1 MGRWRVE
8 DVMTT
13 EVVTV
18 REDTAY
24 RDIVEVLAST
34 GTSAVPVLDSDRHV
48 VGIVSEADLLP
59 RIEYAGEDAAVIAP
73 LLQRR
78 HRGES
83 AALATG
89 EIARELMTSPA
100 VTIEPQASLVEAVR
114 VMEQHHVKRLPV
126 VNPDNSLVGIVSR
139 RDLLRVHLR
148 TDDEIRASV
157 LDQLYTWFR
166 TAPPAVD
173 VEVRRGVVFLS
184 GELDRSRQVPLAIH
198 LTRHV
203 DGVIDVVDKLSYRI
217 DDTRPA

>member
-1 MGRWRVE
+1 
-8 DVMTT
+8 
-13 EVVTV
+13 
-18 REDTAY
+18 
-24 RDIVEVLAST
+24 
-34 GTSAVPVLDSDRHV
+34 
-48 VGIVSEADLLP
+48 
-59 RIEYAGEDAAVIAP
+59 
-73 LLQRR
+73 
-78 HRGES
+78 
-83 AALATG
+83 
-89 EIARELMTSPA
+89 
-100 VTIEPQASLVEAVR
+100 
-114 VMEQHHVKRLPV
+114 
-126 VNPDNSLVGIVSR
+126 
-139 RDLLRVHLR
+139 LRVHLR